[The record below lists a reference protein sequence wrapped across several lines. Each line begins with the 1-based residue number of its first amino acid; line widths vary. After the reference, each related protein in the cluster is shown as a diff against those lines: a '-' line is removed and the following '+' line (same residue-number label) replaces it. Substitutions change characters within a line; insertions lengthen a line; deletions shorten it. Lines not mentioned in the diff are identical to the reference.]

1 MHCLPAV
8 AVIFI
13 SAVCGYLA
21 SVWNAPLAWVLG
33 PMVPTAIASMLGIKV
48 IAPRRGRKL
57 GQLMV
62 GVTIGLSLTTAAVEL
77 ILTWFPLMLLTAL
90 TSMFVTGLLCVPFSR
105 ASRVDVATAFFS
117 LTPGGLAEMATTGEK
132 EGAQKD
138 AVAMTQTIRVAL
150 LVCILPWLLKNYGID
165 GGIHASAG
173 RLLLSPSA
181 LALVFACAAS
191 TALLFRSTGA
201 GNPWMIGGLIGAGTL
216 ASFGLVDGHIPFPL
230 FALGQFLIGIAI
242 GAGFK
247 RDYLVK
253 LPRICAMA
261 VIFIMAMTLLL
272 FVYAASMHVMTGMDL
287 SSAALAV
294 SPGGL
299 AEMAL
304 TAQLLHLN
312 VGLVTAFHVVRSFL
326 VNAFSQHFYR
336 FFKRIGLFDKVGKIF
351 DR

>member
-1 MHCLPAV
+1 MHSLPAV
-8 AVIFI
+8 AVVLV
-13 SAVCGYLA
+13 SGVCGYFA

-33 PMVPTAIASMLGIKV
+33 PMVPTAVASMLGIKV
-48 IAPRRGRKL
+48 IAPRRGRKV

-62 GVTIGLSLTTAAVEL
+62 GVTIGLSLTTAAVGL

-90 TSMFVTGLLCVPFSR
+90 ISMLVTGLLCVPFSR
-105 ASRVDVATAFFS
+105 ASRVDVPTAFFS
-117 LTPGGLAEMATTGEK
+117 LTPGGLAEMAMTGAK
-132 EGAQKD
+132 EGAQSD
-138 AVAMTQTIRVAL
+138 VVAMTQTVRVAL

-165 GGIHASAG
+165 GGIHHEAG
-173 RLLLSPSA
+173 RLALPPSA
-181 LALVFACAAS
+181 LVLVFACAALI
-191 TALLFRSTGA
+191 ALLFRSTGA
-201 GNPWMIGGLIGAGTL
+201 GNPWMIGGLTGGGTL
-216 ASFGLVDGHIPFPL
+216 AAFGLVDGHIPYPL

-242 GAGFK
+242 GSGFK

-253 LPRICAMA
+253 LPLVCAMA
-261 VIFIMAMTLLL
+261 VIFIVAMTLLL
-272 FVYAASMHVMTGMDL
+272 FFYAVSMHLVTGMDL

-312 VGLVTAFHVVRSFL
+312 VGLVTVFHVVRSFL

-336 FFKRIGLFDKVGKIF
+336 LFKRIGLFDKVERIL